1 VPPALIVFYGS
12 LMDGLTLTGK
22 PDLAALAARRLE
34 PCSFRGTL
42 WDTGR
47 GHPCLTALGAGHA
60 GTVHGELWELADPDA
75 ALAVLDA
82 FEGTIPGDD
91 VASEYLR
98 QRVTCSD
105 PAGVEAWIYT
115 WNRPTDG
122 FTRLAGGSWRA
133 AAPPAALL

>member
-1 VPPALIVFYGS
+1 MIL
-12 LMDGLTLTGK
+12 
-22 PDLAALAARRLE
+22 PDFGDKLAEGGGVREVDVGVGLAAVAVAARDNGDL
-34 PCSFRGTL
+34 P
-42 WDTGR
+42 
-47 GHPCLTALGAGHA
+47 GATEGDD
-60 GTVHGELWELADPDA
+60 LADPDA

>member
-1 VPPALIVFYGS
+1 MTGLRIACPRPFGRN
-12 LMDGLTLTGK
+12 LTLSWNGSRPK
-22 PDLAALAARRLE
+22 RP
-34 PCSFRGTL
+34 
-42 WDTGR
+42 
-47 GHPCLTALGAGHA
+47 
-60 GTVHGELWELADPDA
+60 
-75 ALAVLDA
+75 
-82 FEGTIPGDD
+82 
-91 VASEYLR
+91 LR